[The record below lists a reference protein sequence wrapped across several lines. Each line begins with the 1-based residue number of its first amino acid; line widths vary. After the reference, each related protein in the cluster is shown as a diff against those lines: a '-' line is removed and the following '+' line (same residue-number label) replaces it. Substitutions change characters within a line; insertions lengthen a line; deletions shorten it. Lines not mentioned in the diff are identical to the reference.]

1 MMIGNLIWAAA
12 GAWIWGAGGALLLVI
27 EMLAPGYFLI
37 FAALGAL
44 AVAGLGVVLP
54 LGLAGQLLVFA
65 IVTVSLFAVS
75 FRHYRRLT
83 ASGMQPLVNSPDRLI
98 GAIATVEE
106 PLVAGRGKIRLG
118 DTVWLARGPDLPS
131 GAAVTV
137 KRVDGTILEIVP
149 LL

>member
-1 MMIGNLIWAAA
+1 MIDN
-12 GAWIWGAGGALLLVI
+12 WIWGAGGALLVVV

-44 AVAGLGVVLP
+44 AVAAVGLVLP
-54 LGLAGQLLVFA
+54 LDLAGQTLIFA
-65 IVTVSLFAVS
+65 IATTLLFAIS

-83 ASGMQPLVNSPDRLI
+83 ASGTMPPLVNSPDRLI
-98 GAIATVEE
+98 GALATVEE

-131 GAAVTV
+131 GAAVMV
-137 KRVDGTILEIVP
+137 KRVDGTILEVAP
-149 LL
+149 LP

>member
-1 MMIGNLIWAAA
+1 MIDT
-12 GAWIWGAGGALLLVI
+12 WIWGAGGALLVVI

-44 AVAGLGVVLP
+44 AVAGVGLLLP
-54 LGLAGQLLVFA
+54 LDLAFQLMVFA
-65 IVTVSLFAVS
+65 IVTGTLFAIS
-75 FRHYRRLT
+75 FRHYRRLMT
-83 ASGMQPLVNSPDRLI
+83 SRPPVLVNSPDRLI
-98 GAIATVEE
+98 GAVATVEE

-137 KRVDGTILEIVP
+137 KRVDGTILEVAKLP
-149 LL
+149 